1 MLILRTAQLEALG
14 ASAQRC
20 FEERLIAHLEKFFP
34 QPCAVL
40 GEAGLRQLCRE
51 GIARARIHGLRSERD
66 LCKYLNL
73 MLVSGRDFDREQPW
87 AAEIL
92 ELNSAPGQRM
102 ERLYAAA
109 LERLEGMQEPD
120 AG

>member
-1 MLILRTAQLEALG
+1 MLVVRTAQLEALA
-14 ASAQRC
+14 ASAERL
-20 FEERLIAHLEKFFP
+20 FEERLVAHLEKFFP
-34 QPCAVL
+34 RPCAGL

-51 GIARARIHGLRSERD
+51 GIARARTYGLRSERD

-73 MLVSGRDFDREQPW
+73 MFVFGRAFDREQSW

-92 ELNSAPGQRM
+92 RLRSAPGQRM
-102 ERLYAAA
+102 ERLYAIA
-109 LERLEGMQEPD
+109 LEKAREGKGLD